1 MIRRGDADVVFVHA
15 KSAEEKFLTEGEGV
29 KRFPVMYNDFVL
41 IGPKDDPAGI
51 KGSKDVVKTF
61 QIIKEKQACFVS
73 RGDHSG
79 THVAELN
86 FWKAANADI
95 EKDRG
100 PWYKSIGQGMGA
112 TLNFANAN
120 NCYVLSDRG
129 TWSHL
134 KNKGDLQILV
144 DAGDK
149 RMFNQ
154 YDVMLVNP
162 AKHSDVKKNSAS
174 NLLIG

>member
-1 MIRRGDADVVFVHA
+1 MVQVDR
-15 KSAEEKFLTEGEGV
+15 
-29 KRFPVMYNDFVL
+29 
-41 IGPKDDPAGI
+41 
-51 KGSKDVVKTF
+51 
-61 QIIKEKQACFVS
+61 
-73 RGDHSG
+73 SG
-79 THVAELN
+79 HG
-86 FWKAANADI
+86 AAL
-95 EKDRG
+95 G
-100 PWYKSIGQGMGA
+100 
-112 TLNFANAN
+112 FANAS

-129 TWSHL
+129 TWMHF